1 MTDHLR
7 QAARTR
13 HDQTLRRAR
22 AALRTPA
29 RRGEPITVRGVAD
42 AARVS
47 RSWIYQQP
55 DLLADIDRLRQP
67 RPSPHPAAPA
77 SQKATIDSL
86 RQQLRT
92 YREEITRLRAQITDL
107 NNQLAR
113 HLGAARTA
121 AITRQVTAVQDMST
135 TPRP

>member
-67 RPSPHPAAPA
+67 RASPHPAAPA
-77 SQKATIDSL
+77 SRKPPSTHSASNCAPTGKRSPACEP
-86 RQQLRT
+86 RSPT
-92 YREEITRLRAQITDL
+92 
-107 NNQLAR
+107 
-113 HLGAARTA
+113 
-121 AITRQVTAVQDMST
+121 ST
-135 TPRP
+135 TSSPATSALPAPQQ